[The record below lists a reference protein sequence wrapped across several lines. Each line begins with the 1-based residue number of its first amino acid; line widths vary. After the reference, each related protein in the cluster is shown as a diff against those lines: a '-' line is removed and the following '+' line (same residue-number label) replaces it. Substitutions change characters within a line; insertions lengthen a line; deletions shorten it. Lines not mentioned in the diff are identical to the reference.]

1 MIIFV
6 VEYCGLDLTKPR
18 SEMVLKA
25 LIIISIILQ
34 TLATIAA
41 IRLVRITKYNSIWIL
56 LIIGMGAMSI
66 TRFGQYAQTFNDD
79 PSVQA
84 PKEFYVWLDAI
95 ASLCIAV
102 GVLYAH
108 KLFTYIGH
116 LDHQR
121 KLTNKRIL
129 AAVLR
134 TEERVRSRYSREL
147 HDGMGPLLSSA
158 KMSMSV
164 LAKRAHS
171 EEDRELISSTSAVID
186 ESIRSLREISNNLS
200 PQVLNDFGL
209 VRGISNFINK
219 NPQLRTIEMY
229 FDTNLRK
236 ERFDHDI
243 EVILYRV
250 VCELINNS
258 LKHSGCT
265 RIDLDLRHVYD
276 RLYLTYKDNG
286 RGFDTQAVADCGMG
300 MSNITSRIHSLGGT
314 IEINSQLGA
323 GMSVLIVVSTE
334 GETIETDENN
344 DDE

>member
-1 MIIFV
+1 
-6 VEYCGLDLTKPR
+6 
-18 SEMVLKA
+18 MVLKA
-25 LIIISIILQ
+25 LIIISIMLQ

-41 IRLVRITKYNSIWIL
+41 IRLVRLTKYNSIWIL
-56 LIIGMGAMSI
+56 LIIGMAAMSV
-66 TRFGQYAQTFNDD
+66 TRYGQYVQTFVDD
-79 PSVQA
+79 STAKA
-84 PKEFYVWLDAI
+84 PNELYIWLDAV

-129 AAVLR
+129 TAVLR
-134 TEERVRSRYSREL
+134 TEEKFRSRYSREL

-164 LAKRAHS
+164 LAKRAED
-171 EEDRELISSTSAVID
+171 EENRELIASTSAVID
-186 ESIRSLREISNNLS
+186 EAIRSLREISNNLS

-209 VRGISNFINK
+209 VRGITNFINK
-219 NPQLRTIEMY
+219 NPQLRTIEMR

-236 ERFDHDI
+236 ERFGHDI

-250 VCELINNS
+250 ICELINNS

-265 RIDLDLRHVYD
+265 KIELDLQLVYD
-276 RLYLTYKDNG
+276 RIYLTYSDNG
-286 RGFDTQAVADCGMG
+286 RGFDTQAVADYGMG
-300 MSNITSRIHSLGGT
+300 MSNLTSRIHSLGGT
-314 IEINSQLGA
+314 IEITSQPNK
-323 GMSVLIVVSTE
+323 GMAASIVVSTI
-334 GETIETDENN
+334 GENIVNDEDDEN
-344 DDE
+344 E

>member
-1 MIIFV
+1 
-6 VEYCGLDLTKPR
+6 
-18 SEMVLKA
+18 MVLKA
-25 LIIISIILQ
+25 LIIISIMLQ

-41 IRLVRITKYNSIWIL
+41 IRLVRLTKYNSIWIL
-56 LIIGMGAMSI
+56 LIIGMAAMSV
-66 TRFGQYAQTFNDD
+66 TRYGQYVQTFVAD
-79 PSVQA
+79 STAKA
-84 PKEFYVWLDAI
+84 PNELYIWLDAV

-129 AAVLR
+129 TAVLR
-134 TEERVRSRYSREL
+134 TEEKFRSRYSREL

-164 LAKRAHS
+164 LAKRAED
-171 EEDRELISSTSAVID
+171 EENRELIASTSAVID
-186 ESIRSLREISNNLS
+186 EAIRSLREISNNLS

-209 VRGISNFINK
+209 VRGITNFINK
-219 NPQLRTIEMY
+219 NPQLRTIEMR

-250 VCELINNS
+250 ICELINNS

-265 RIDLDLRHVYD
+265 KIELDLQLVYD
-276 RLYLTYKDNG
+276 RIYLTYSDNG
-286 RGFDTQAVADCGMG
+286 RGFDTQAVADYGMG
-300 MSNITSRIHSLGGT
+300 MSNLTSRIHSLGGT
-314 IEINSQLGA
+314 IEITSQPNK
-323 GMSVLIVVSTE
+323 GMAASIVVSTV
-334 GETIETDENN
+334 GENIVNDEDDEN
-344 DDE
+344 E

>member
-1 MIIFV
+1 M
-6 VEYCGLDLTKPR
+6 
-18 SEMVLKA
+18 
-25 LIIISIILQ
+25 LQ

-41 IRLVRITKYNSIWIL
+41 IRLVRLTKYNSIWIL
-56 LIIGMGAMSI
+56 LIIGMAAMSV
-66 TRFGQYAQTFNDD
+66 TRYGQYVQTFVDD
-79 PSVQA
+79 STAKA
-84 PKEFYVWLDAI
+84 PNELYIWLDAV

-129 AAVLR
+129 TAVLR
-134 TEERVRSRYSREL
+134 TEEKFRSRYSREL

-164 LAKRAHS
+164 LAKRAED
-171 EEDRELISSTSAVID
+171 EENRELIASTSAVID
-186 ESIRSLREISNNLS
+186 EAIRSLREISNNLS

-209 VRGISNFINK
+209 VRGITNFINK
-219 NPQLRTIEMY
+219 NPQLRTIEMR

-236 ERFDHDI
+236 ERFGHDI

-250 VCELINNS
+250 ICELINNS

-265 RIDLDLRHVYD
+265 KIELDLQLVYD
-276 RLYLTYKDNG
+276 RIYLTYSDNG
-286 RGFDTQAVADCGMG
+286 RGFDTQAVADYGMG

-314 IEINSQLGA
+314 IEITSQPNK
-323 GMSVLIVVSTE
+323 GMAASIVVSTI
-334 GETIETDENN
+334 GENIVNAEDDEN
-344 DDE
+344 E

>member
-1 MIIFV
+1 
-6 VEYCGLDLTKPR
+6 
-18 SEMVLKA
+18 MVLKA
-25 LIIISIILQ
+25 LIIISIMLQ

-41 IRLVRITKYNSIWIL
+41 IRLVRLTKYNSIWIL
-56 LIIGMGAMSI
+56 LIIGMAAMSV
-66 TRFGQYAQTFNDD
+66 TRYGQYVQTFVDD
-79 PSVQA
+79 STAKA
-84 PKEFYVWLDAI
+84 PNELYIWLDAV

-129 AAVLR
+129 TAVLR
-134 TEERVRSRYSREL
+134 TEEKFRSRYSREL

-164 LAKRAHS
+164 LAKRAED
-171 EEDRELISSTSAVID
+171 EENRELIASTSAVID
-186 ESIRSLREISNNLS
+186 EAIRSLREISNNLS

-209 VRGISNFINK
+209 VRGITNFINK
-219 NPQLRTIEMY
+219 NPQLRTIEMR

-250 VCELINNS
+250 ICELINNS
-258 LKHSGCT
+258 LKHSACT
-265 RIDLDLRHVYD
+265 KIELDLQLVYD
-276 RLYLTYKDNG
+276 RIYLTYSDNG
-286 RGFDTQAVADCGMG
+286 RGFDTQAVADYGMG
-300 MSNITSRIHSLGGT
+300 MSNLTSRIHSLGGT
-314 IEINSQLGA
+314 IEITSQPNK
-323 GMSVLIVVSTE
+323 GMAASIVVSTV
-334 GETIETDENN
+334 GENIVNDEDDEN
-344 DDE
+344 E

>member
-1 MIIFV
+1 
-6 VEYCGLDLTKPR
+6 
-18 SEMVLKA
+18 MVLKA
-25 LIIISIILQ
+25 LIIISIMLQ

-41 IRLVRITKYNSIWIL
+41 IRLVRLTKYNSIWIL
-56 LIIGMGAMSI
+56 LIIGMAAMSV
-66 TRFGQYAQTFNDD
+66 TRYGQYIQTFVDD
-79 PSVQA
+79 STAKA
-84 PKEFYVWLDAI
+84 PNELYIWLDAV

-129 AAVLR
+129 TAVLR
-134 TEERVRSRYSREL
+134 TEEKFRSRYSREL

-164 LAKRAHS
+164 LAKRAED
-171 EEDRELISSTSAVID
+171 EENRELIASTSAVID
-186 ESIRSLREISNNLS
+186 EAIRSLREISNNLS

-209 VRGISNFINK
+209 VRGITNFINK
-219 NPQLRTIEMY
+219 NPQLRTIEMR

-250 VCELINNS
+250 ICELINNS

-265 RIDLDLRHVYD
+265 KIELDLQLVYD
-276 RLYLTYKDNG
+276 RIYLTYRDNG
-286 RGFDTQAVADCGMG
+286 RGFDTQAVADYGMG
-300 MSNITSRIHSLGGT
+300 MSNLTSRIHSLGGT
-314 IEINSQLGA
+314 IEITSQPNK
-323 GMSVLIVVSTE
+323 GMAASIVVSTI
-334 GETIETDENN
+334 GENIVNDEDDEN
-344 DDE
+344 E

>member
-1 MIIFV
+1 M
-6 VEYCGLDLTKPR
+6 
-18 SEMVLKA
+18 
-25 LIIISIILQ
+25 LQ

-41 IRLVRITKYNSIWIL
+41 IRLVRLTKYNSIWIL
-56 LIIGMGAMSI
+56 LIIGMAAMSV
-66 TRFGQYAQTFNDD
+66 TRYGQYIQTFVDD
-79 PSVQA
+79 STAKA
-84 PKEFYVWLDAI
+84 PNELYIWLDAV

-129 AAVLR
+129 TAVLR
-134 TEERVRSRYSREL
+134 TEEKFRSRYSREL

-164 LAKRAHS
+164 LAKRAED
-171 EEDRELISSTSAVID
+171 EENRELIASTSAVID
-186 ESIRSLREISNNLS
+186 EAIRSLREISNNLS

-209 VRGISNFINK
+209 VRGITNFINK
-219 NPQLRTIEMY
+219 NPQLRTIEMR

-236 ERFDHDI
+236 ERFGHDI

-250 VCELINNS
+250 ICELINNS

-265 RIDLDLRHVYD
+265 KIELDLQLVYD
-276 RLYLTYKDNG
+276 RIYLTYSDNG
-286 RGFDTQAVADCGMG
+286 RGFDTQAVADYGMG
-300 MSNITSRIHSLGGT
+300 MSNLTSRIHSLGGT
-314 IEINSQLGA
+314 IEITSQPNK
-323 GMSVLIVVSTE
+323 GMAASIVVSTV
-334 GETIETDENN
+334 GENIVNDEDDEN
-344 DDE
+344 E

>member
-1 MIIFV
+1 M
-6 VEYCGLDLTKPR
+6 
-18 SEMVLKA
+18 
-25 LIIISIILQ
+25 LQ

-41 IRLVRITKYNSIWIL
+41 IRLVRLTKYNSIWIL
-56 LIIGMGAMSI
+56 LIIGMAAMSV
-66 TRFGQYAQTFNDD
+66 TRYGQYVQTFVDD
-79 PSVQA
+79 STTKA
-84 PKEFYVWLDAI
+84 PNELYIWLDAV

-129 AAVLR
+129 TAVLR
-134 TEERVRSRYSREL
+134 TEEKFRSRYSREL

-164 LAKRAHS
+164 LAKRAED
-171 EEDRELISSTSAVID
+171 EENRELIASTSAVID
-186 ESIRSLREISNNLS
+186 EAIRSLREISNNLS

-209 VRGISNFINK
+209 VRGITNFINK
-219 NPQLRTIEMY
+219 NPQLRTIEMR

-236 ERFDHDI
+236 ERFGHDI

-250 VCELINNS
+250 ICELINNS

-265 RIDLDLRHVYD
+265 KIELDLQLVYD
-276 RLYLTYKDNG
+276 RIYLTYSDNG
-286 RGFDTQAVADCGMG
+286 RGFDTQAVADYGMG
-300 MSNITSRIHSLGGT
+300 MSNLTSRIHSLGGT
-314 IEINSQLGA
+314 IEITSQPNK
-323 GMSVLIVVSTE
+323 GMAASIVVSTV
-334 GETIETDENN
+334 GENIVNDEDDEN
-344 DDE
+344 E

>member
-1 MIIFV
+1 
-6 VEYCGLDLTKPR
+6 
-18 SEMVLKA
+18 MVLKA
-25 LIIISIILQ
+25 LIIISIMLQ

-41 IRLVRITKYNSIWIL
+41 IRLVRLTKYNSIWIL
-56 LIIGMGAMSI
+56 LIIGMAAMSV
-66 TRFGQYAQTFNDD
+66 TRYGQYVQTFVDD
-79 PSVQA
+79 STAKA
-84 PKEFYVWLDAI
+84 PNELYIWLDAV

-129 AAVLR
+129 TAVLR
-134 TEERVRSRYSREL
+134 TEEKFRSRYSREL

-164 LAKRAHS
+164 LAKRAED
-171 EEDRELISSTSAVID
+171 EENRELIASTSAVID
-186 ESIRSLREISNNLS
+186 EAIRSLREISNNLS

-219 NPQLRTIEMY
+219 NPQLRTIEMR

-250 VCELINNS
+250 ICELINNS
-258 LKHSGCT
+258 LKHSACT
-265 RIDLDLRHVYD
+265 KIELDLQLVYD
-276 RLYLTYKDNG
+276 RIYLTYSDNG
-286 RGFDTQAVADCGMG
+286 RGFDTQAVADYGMG
-300 MSNITSRIHSLGGT
+300 MSNLTSRIHSLGGT
-314 IEINSQLGA
+314 IEITSQPNK
-323 GMSVLIVVSTE
+323 GMAASIVVSTV
-334 GETIETDENN
+334 GENIVNDEDDEN
-344 DDE
+344 E

>member
-1 MIIFV
+1 
-6 VEYCGLDLTKPR
+6 
-18 SEMVLKA
+18 MVLKA
-25 LIIISIILQ
+25 LIIISIMLQ

-41 IRLVRITKYNSIWIL
+41 IRLVRLTKYNSIWIL
-56 LIIGMGAMSI
+56 LIIGMAAMSV
-66 TRFGQYAQTFNDD
+66 TRYGQYVQTFVDD
-79 PSVQA
+79 STAKA
-84 PKEFYVWLDAI
+84 PNELYIWLDAV

-129 AAVLR
+129 TAVLR
-134 TEERVRSRYSREL
+134 TEEKFRSRYSREL

-164 LAKRAHS
+164 LAKRAED
-171 EEDRELISSTSAVID
+171 EENRELIASTSAVID
-186 ESIRSLREISNNLS
+186 EAIRSLREISNNLS

-209 VRGISNFINK
+209 VRGITNFINK
-219 NPQLRTIEMY
+219 NPQLRTIEMR

-236 ERFDHDI
+236 ERFGHDI

-250 VCELINNS
+250 ICELINNS

-265 RIDLDLRHVYD
+265 KIELDLQLVYD
-276 RLYLTYKDNG
+276 RIYLTYSDNG
-286 RGFDTQAVADCGMG
+286 RGFDTQAVADYGMG

-314 IEINSQLGA
+314 IEITSQPNN
-323 GMSVLIVVSTE
+323 GMAASIVVSTV
-334 GETIETDENN
+334 GENIVNDEDDEN
-344 DDE
+344 E

>member
-1 MIIFV
+1 M
-6 VEYCGLDLTKPR
+6 
-18 SEMVLKA
+18 
-25 LIIISIILQ
+25 LQ

-41 IRLVRITKYNSIWIL
+41 IRLVRLTKYNSIWIL
-56 LIIGMGAMSI
+56 LIIGMAAMSV
-66 TRFGQYAQTFNDD
+66 TRYGQYVQTFVDD
-79 PSVQA
+79 STAKA
-84 PKEFYVWLDAI
+84 PNELYIWLDAV

-129 AAVLR
+129 TAVLR
-134 TEERVRSRYSREL
+134 TEEKFRSRYSREL

-164 LAKRAHS
+164 LAKRAED
-171 EEDRELISSTSAVID
+171 EENRELIASTSAVID
-186 ESIRSLREISNNLS
+186 EAIRSLREISNNLS

-209 VRGISNFINK
+209 VRGITNFINK
-219 NPQLRTIEMY
+219 NPQLRTIEMR

-250 VCELINNS
+250 ICELINNS
-258 LKHSGCT
+258 LKHSACT
-265 RIDLDLRHVYD
+265 KIELDLQLVYD
-276 RLYLTYKDNG
+276 RIYLTYSDNG
-286 RGFDTQAVADCGMG
+286 RGFDTQAVADYGMG
-300 MSNITSRIHSLGGT
+300 MSNLTSRIHSLGGT
-314 IEINSQLGA
+314 IEITSQPNN
-323 GMSVLIVVSTE
+323 GMAASIVVSTV
-334 GETIETDENN
+334 GENIVNDEDDEN
-344 DDE
+344 E

>member
-1 MIIFV
+1 M
-6 VEYCGLDLTKPR
+6 
-18 SEMVLKA
+18 
-25 LIIISIILQ
+25 LQ

-41 IRLVRITKYNSIWIL
+41 IRLVRLTKYNSIWIL
-56 LIIGMGAMSI
+56 LIIGMAAMSV
-66 TRFGQYAQTFNDD
+66 TRYGQYVQTFVDD
-79 PSVQA
+79 STAKA
-84 PKEFYVWLDAI
+84 PNELYIWLDAV

-129 AAVLR
+129 TAVLR
-134 TEERVRSRYSREL
+134 TEEKFRSRYSREL

-164 LAKRAHS
+164 LAKRAED
-171 EEDRELISSTSAVID
+171 EENRELIASTSAVID
-186 ESIRSLREISNNLS
+186 EAIRSLREISNNLS

-209 VRGISNFINK
+209 VRGITNFINK
-219 NPQLRTIEMY
+219 NPQLRTIEMR

-250 VCELINNS
+250 ICELINNS

-265 RIDLDLRHVYD
+265 KIELDLQLVYD
-276 RLYLTYKDNG
+276 RIYLTYSDNG
-286 RGFDTQAVADCGMG
+286 RGFDTQAVADYGMG

-314 IEINSQLGA
+314 IEITSQPNK
-323 GMSVLIVVSTE
+323 GMAASIVVSTI
-334 GETIETDENN
+334 GENIVNDEDDEN
-344 DDE
+344 E

>member
-1 MIIFV
+1 M
-6 VEYCGLDLTKPR
+6 
-18 SEMVLKA
+18 
-25 LIIISIILQ
+25 LQ

-41 IRLVRITKYNSIWIL
+41 IRLVRLTKYNSIWIL
-56 LIIGMGAMSI
+56 LIIGMAAMSV
-66 TRFGQYAQTFNDD
+66 TRYGQYVQTFVDD
-79 PSVQA
+79 STAKA
-84 PKEFYVWLDAI
+84 PNELYIWLDAV

-129 AAVLR
+129 TAVLR
-134 TEERVRSRYSREL
+134 TEEKFRSRYSREL

-164 LAKRAHS
+164 LAKRAED
-171 EEDRELISSTSAVID
+171 EENRELIASTSAVID
-186 ESIRSLREISNNLS
+186 EAIRSLREISNNLS

-209 VRGISNFINK
+209 VRGITNFINK
-219 NPQLRTIEMY
+219 NPQLRTIEMR

-250 VCELINNS
+250 ICELINNS
-258 LKHSGCT
+258 LKHSACT
-265 RIDLDLRHVYD
+265 KIELDLQLVYD
-276 RLYLTYKDNG
+276 RIYLTYSDNG
-286 RGFDTQAVADCGMG
+286 RGFDTQAVADYGMG
-300 MSNITSRIHSLGGT
+300 MSNLTSRIHSLGGT
-314 IEINSQLGA
+314 IEITSQSNK
-323 GMSVLIVVSTE
+323 GMAASIVVSTV
-334 GETIETDENN
+334 GENIVNDEDDEN
-344 DDE
+344 E

>member
-1 MIIFV
+1 M
-6 VEYCGLDLTKPR
+6 
-18 SEMVLKA
+18 
-25 LIIISIILQ
+25 LQ

-41 IRLVRITKYNSIWIL
+41 IRLVRLTKYNSIWIL
-56 LIIGMGAMSI
+56 LIIGMAAMSV
-66 TRFGQYAQTFNDD
+66 TRYGQYVQTFVDD
-79 PSVQA
+79 STAKA
-84 PKEFYVWLDAI
+84 PNELYIWLDAV

-129 AAVLR
+129 TAVLR
-134 TEERVRSRYSREL
+134 TEEKFRSRYSREL

-164 LAKRAHS
+164 LAKRA
-171 EEDRELISSTSAVID
+171 EDDENRELIASTSAVID
-186 ESIRSLREISNNLS
+186 EAIRSLREISNNLS

-219 NPQLRTIEMY
+219 NPQLRTIEMR

-236 ERFDHDI
+236 ERFGHDI

-250 VCELINNS
+250 ICELINNS

-265 RIDLDLRHVYD
+265 KIELDLQLVYD
-276 RLYLTYKDNG
+276 RIYLTYRDNG
-286 RGFDTQAVADCGMG
+286 RGFDTQAVADYGMG
-300 MSNITSRIHSLGGT
+300 MSNLTSRIHSLGGT
-314 IEINSQLGA
+314 IEITSQPNK
-323 GMSVLIVVSTE
+323 GMAASIVVSTV
-334 GETIETDENN
+334 GENIVNDEDDEN
-344 DDE
+344 E

>member
-1 MIIFV
+1 
-6 VEYCGLDLTKPR
+6 
-18 SEMVLKA
+18 MVLKA
-25 LIIISIILQ
+25 LIIISIMLQ

-41 IRLVRITKYNSIWIL
+41 IRLVRLTKYNSIWIL
-56 LIIGMGAMSI
+56 LIIGMAAMSV
-66 TRFGQYAQTFNDD
+66 TRYGQYIQTFVDD
-79 PSVQA
+79 STAKA
-84 PKEFYVWLDAI
+84 PNELYIWLDAV

-129 AAVLR
+129 TAVLR
-134 TEERVRSRYSREL
+134 TEEKFRSRYSREL

-164 LAKRAHS
+164 LAKRAED
-171 EEDRELISSTSAVID
+171 EENRELIASTSAVID
-186 ESIRSLREISNNLS
+186 EAIRSLREISNNLS

-209 VRGISNFINK
+209 VRGITNFINK
-219 NPQLRTIEMY
+219 NPQLRTIEMR

-250 VCELINNS
+250 ICELINNS

-265 RIDLDLRHVYD
+265 KIELDLQLVYD
-276 RLYLTYKDNG
+276 RIYLTYSDNG
-286 RGFDTQAVADCGMG
+286 RGFDTQAVADYGMG
-300 MSNITSRIHSLGGT
+300 MSNLTSRIHSLGGT
-314 IEINSQLGA
+314 IEITSQPNK
-323 GMSVLIVVSTE
+323 GMAASIVVSTV
-334 GETIETDENN
+334 GENIVNDEDDEN
-344 DDE
+344 E

>member
-1 MIIFV
+1 
-6 VEYCGLDLTKPR
+6 
-18 SEMVLKA
+18 MVLKA
-25 LIIISIILQ
+25 LIIISIMLQ

-41 IRLVRITKYNSIWIL
+41 IRLVRLTKYNSIWIL
-56 LIIGMGAMSI
+56 LIIGMAAMSV
-66 TRFGQYAQTFNDD
+66 TRYGQYVQTFVDD
-79 PSVQA
+79 STAKA
-84 PKEFYVWLDAI
+84 PNELYIWLDAV

-129 AAVLR
+129 TAVLR
-134 TEERVRSRYSREL
+134 TEEKFRSRYSREL

-164 LAKRAHS
+164 LAKRAED
-171 EEDRELISSTSAVID
+171 EENRELIASTSAVID
-186 ESIRSLREISNNLS
+186 EAIRSLREISNNLS

-209 VRGISNFINK
+209 VRGITNFINK
-219 NPQLRTIEMY
+219 NPQLRTIEMR

-250 VCELINNS
+250 ICELINNS

-265 RIDLDLRHVYD
+265 KIELDLQLVYD
-276 RLYLTYKDNG
+276 RIYLTYSDNG
-286 RGFDTQAVADCGMG
+286 RGFDTQAVADYGMG

-314 IEINSQLGA
+314 IEITSQPNK
-323 GMSVLIVVSTE
+323 GMAASIVVSTI
-334 GETIETDENN
+334 GENIVNDEDDEN
-344 DDE
+344 E

>member
-1 MIIFV
+1 M
-6 VEYCGLDLTKPR
+6 
-18 SEMVLKA
+18 
-25 LIIISIILQ
+25 LQ

-41 IRLVRITKYNSIWIL
+41 IRLVRLTKYNSIWIL
-56 LIIGMGAMSI
+56 LIIGMAAMSV
-66 TRFGQYAQTFNDD
+66 TRYGQYVQTFVDD
-79 PSVQA
+79 STAKA
-84 PKEFYVWLDAI
+84 PNELYIWLDAV

-129 AAVLR
+129 TAVLR
-134 TEERVRSRYSREL
+134 TEEKFRSRYSREL

-164 LAKRAHS
+164 LAKRAED
-171 EEDRELISSTSAVID
+171 EENRELIASTSAVID
-186 ESIRSLREISNNLS
+186 EAIRSLREISNNLS

-219 NPQLRTIEMY
+219 NPQLRTIEMR

-250 VCELINNS
+250 ICELINNS
-258 LKHSGCT
+258 LKHSACT
-265 RIDLDLRHVYD
+265 KIELDLQLVYD
-276 RLYLTYKDNG
+276 RIYLTYRDNG
-286 RGFDTQAVADCGMG
+286 RGFDTQAVADYGMG
-300 MSNITSRIHSLGGT
+300 MSNLTSRIHSLGGT
-314 IEINSQLGA
+314 IEITSQPNK
-323 GMSVLIVVSTE
+323 GMAASIVVSTI
-334 GETIETDENN
+334 GENIVNDEDDEN
-344 DDE
+344 E